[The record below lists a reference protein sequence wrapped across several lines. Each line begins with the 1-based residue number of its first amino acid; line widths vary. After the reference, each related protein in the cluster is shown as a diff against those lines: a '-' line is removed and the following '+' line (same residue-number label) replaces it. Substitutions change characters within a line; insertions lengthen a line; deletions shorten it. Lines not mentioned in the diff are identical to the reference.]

1 MTMPS
6 PWHVRSFASVKLS
19 LTRIA
24 QRPSRE
30 GNVTAVEGAA
40 LAPGDGVVPA
50 GLVVAGGAG
59 AGEETARQGT
69 TPARNNPTGAPR
81 PRPPPNSHVG
91 KLTRPP
97 QGRVAPDPR

>member
-6 PWHVRSFASVKLS
+6 PWHVMSFASVKLS

-30 GNVTAVEGAA
+30 GNVTAAEGAA

-59 AGEETARQGT
+59 AGEEAAGRAATPGRRNKTEGPPQAPPLRRICARLYS
-69 TPARNNPTGAPR
+69 R
-81 PRPPPNSHVG
+81 PRGRGPPDS
-91 KLTRPP
+91 
-97 QGRVAPDPR
+97 

>member
-6 PWHVRSFASVKLS
+6 PWQVMSFESVKLS

-30 GNVTAVEGAA
+30 GNVTAVEGAT
-40 LAPGDGVVPA
+40 LAPGDVVVASA

-59 AGEETARQGT
+59 AGGEPARQAT
-69 TPARNNPTGAPR
+69 TPARTNTTRAGGQS
-81 PRPPPNSHVG
+81 PPHSRNVA
-91 KLTRPP
+91 KRFNRR
-97 QGRVAPDPR
+97 QGLVS

>member
-6 PWHVRSFASVKLS
+6 PWHVMSFASVKLS

-30 GNVTAVEGAA
+30 GNVTAAEGAA

-59 AGEETARQGT
+59 AGEEAAWPAT
-69 TPARNNPTGAPR
+69 TPARTNTTEGSPQ
-81 PRPPPNSHVG
+81 RPPISPIVP
-91 KLTRPP
+91 KLYNPP
-97 QGRVAPDPR
+97 QGWGP

>member
-6 PWHVRSFASVKLS
+6 PWHVMSFASVKLS

-59 AGEETARQGT
+59 AGGEAAWQGT
-69 TPARNNPTGAPR
+69 TAARKNTTGGSPQ
-81 PRPPPNSHVG
+81 RPPLSRTVAKPYS
-91 KLTRPP
+91 RR
-97 QGRVAPDPR
+97 QGLGA